1 MQTNSWFK
9 NVLNWFKITN
19 DGFYPSSMF
28 KLFATKPEFNDL
40 VSDHEKLVKIFK
52 NPALLKVI
60 ALNCDLFSLAE
71 LYVYKND
78 KEREVDPILDMLQM
92 PNMMQTQS
100 QWLWDYMLWRQFGTA
115 YLYVES
121 KSIGEDTNLYFLNP
135 LKMEFPTWIK
145 DKTDQLVLSG
155 KKKREL
161 TDFKVKYKYDDGSS
175 MDIPMNQILVFT
187 DLSNGTGNWFKG
199 NSRLEALYKIITNSE
214 SALDAKNINLKFSG
228 KFLVAGQNKM
238 EDVFSTP
245 MAQDEKESVEDTM
258 NGSKNVHAIKSM
270 IDIKRFVS
278 DMKNLALDESY
289 QADYFTI
296 GSMFNIPKDVLESYL
311 KSSTFENQEKATA
324 KHITYSLEPAGKDL
338 MTKLTRY
345 FDYHTKKKELV
356 LSWDH
361 LPFNQVFEKDRV
373 DVANKK
379 VATFEK
385 LIRLGVNLD
394 EANEFCDTK
403 FTELKPKKDA
413 KGNNQGGSGSPSSGN
428 NNQD

>member
-19 DGFYPSSMF
+19 DGFYPTSLF

-40 VSDHEKLVKIFK
+40 VSDHEKLIKIFR
-52 NPALLKVI
+52 NPALLKVV

-78 KEREVDPILDMLQM
+78 REREDDPILDMFQM
-92 PNMMQTQS
+92 PNMMQTQG

-121 KSIGEDTNLYFLNP
+121 KEISEDNNMYFLNP
-135 LKMEFPTWIK
+135 LKMEFPRSIEN
-145 DKTDQLVLSG
+145 KTDQLILSN

-161 TDFKVKYKYDDGSS
+161 TDFKVKYKYEDGTS
-175 MDIPMNQILVFT
+175 MEIPMSNILVFT
-187 DLSNGTGNWFKG
+187 DLTNGTGNWFKG
-199 NSRLEALYKIITNSE
+199 NSRLEAIYKIIANSE
-214 SALDAKNINLKFSG
+214 SSLDSKNINLKFSS
-228 KFLVAGQNKM
+228 KFLVAGQNKL
-238 EDVFSTP
+238 EDVFSSP
-245 MAQDEKESVEDTM
+245 MGQEEKDSVEDTM
-258 NGSKNVHAIKSM
+258 NGNKNVHAIKSM

-296 GSMFNIPKDVLESYL
+296 GSMFNIPRDVLESYM
-311 KSSTFENQEKATA
+311 KSSTFENQEKSTA
-324 KHITYSLEPAGKDL
+324 KHITYSLDPAGKDL
-338 MTKLTRY
+338 TTRLSRFFGY
-345 FDYHTKKKELV
+345 SAKKKDLV

-361 LPFNQVFEKDRV
+361 LPFNQVFEKDRA

-385 LIRLGVNLD
+385 LIRLGVNLE

-403 FTELKPKKDA
+403 FSELKPKKDD
-413 KGNNQGGSGSPSSGN
+413 KGNNQGRGGVTGNGN
-428 NNQD
+428 NN